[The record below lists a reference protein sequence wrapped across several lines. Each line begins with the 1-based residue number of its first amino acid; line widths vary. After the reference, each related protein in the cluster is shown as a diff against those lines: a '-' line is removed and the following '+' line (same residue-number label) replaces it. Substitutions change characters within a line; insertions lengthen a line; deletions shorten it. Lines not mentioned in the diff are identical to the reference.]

1 MATKKAMPKTYKGKS
16 TKLGGGGKFAM
27 MKDALIKKGMST
39 TSAAAVTASAGMK
52 KYGAAKMNK
61 MAQAGKKRAKK

>member
-1 MATKKAMPKTYKGKS
+1 MAKKVIPKTYEGKS

-27 MKDALIKKGMST
+27 MKDALMNKGMSADL
-39 TSAAAVTASAGMK
+39 AAAVTASAGRA

-61 MAQAGKKRAKK
+61 MAQAGKNRAKK